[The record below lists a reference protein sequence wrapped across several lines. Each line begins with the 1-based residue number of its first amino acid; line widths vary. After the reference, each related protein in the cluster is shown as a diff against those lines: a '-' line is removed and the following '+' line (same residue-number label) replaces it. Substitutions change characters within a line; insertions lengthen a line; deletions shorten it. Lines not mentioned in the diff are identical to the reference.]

1 MKQRVGL
8 ARALANDPEILL
20 MDEAFSALDPI
31 VRRDMQYELL
41 NLQQKLQKTIVF
53 ITHDIQEAFKIGDR
67 VAIMKDSKIV
77 QIGTPEEILTM
88 PANEYVEHF
97 ITGVDKTQVL
107 SVRSIMHLPGC
118 LVQLRDG
125 PKLAL
130 QEMRLNGVSSAFV
143 MDQSLQFKGIVNL
156 QMAYK
161 DGTVYV
167 LEANPRSSR
176 TIPFVSKAVGLPLA
190 KIAANVMIGKSL
202 REQGYTKE
210 PKTPYVSVKEVLLP
224 FDKLPGAD
232 VLLGPEMRSTGEVMG
247 IDYNLG
253 LAFFKAE
260 LSADNSL
267 PLEGLVFISVKDDDK
282 AAAAVAAKKLS
293 EAGLKIIATDNT
305 AEYLK
310 RSGLDVKRVNKIF
323 NGSPNVLDYMKRG
336 EVRLIINTPTT
347 KQSVK
352 DGYQIRRSAVD
363 YHVPYITTI
372 QAAQAAADAIL
383 KARKDR
389 VTIKALNEYHKEVYY
404 S

>member
-1 MKQRVGL
+1 MPAKIEVKHVSKIFGSKGSKVLETLGNQFDKQEVMQQTGHVVGVHDASFSVNKGEVFVIIGLSGSGKSTLIRCLNLLHRPTAGSIEIDGEDICEYNRDQLRELRRKKIAMVFQNFALLPHKNVIDNVAFGLRVRGESRPDSRKKALEMIEMVGLAGYENEPIQSLSGGMKQRVGL

-156 QMAYK
+156 QDTLQAIK
-161 DGTVYV
+161 DKQTLESILLPDIIQVDPSTTVSELV
-167 LEANPRSSR
+167 
-176 TIPFVSKAVGLPLA
+176 PLA
-190 KIAANVMIGKSL
+190 QKSPYPIAVTQDG
-202 REQGYTKE
+202 R
-210 PKTPYVSVKEVLLP
+210 
-224 FDKLPGAD
+224 
-232 VLLGPEMRSTGEVMG
+232 LLGIV
-247 IDYNLG
+247 
-253 LAFFKAE
+253 
-260 LSADNSL
+260 
-267 PLEGLVFISVKDDDK
+267 
-282 AAAAVAAKKLS
+282 
-293 EAGLKIIATDNT
+293 
-305 AEYLK
+305 
-310 RSGLDVKRVNKIF
+310 
-323 NGSPNVLDYMKRG
+323 
-336 EVRLIINTPTT
+336 T
-347 KQSVK
+347 KS
-352 DGYQIRRSAVD
+352 
-363 YHVPYITTI
+363 
-372 QAAQAAADAIL
+372 AIL
-383 KARKDR
+383 GSIA
-389 VTIKALNEYHKEVYY
+389 
-404 S
+404 

>member
-1 MKQRVGL
+1 MIEMVGLAGYENEPIQSLSGGMKQRVGL

-31 VRRDMQYELL
+31 VRRDMQYDLL

-156 QMAYK
+156 QDTLQAIK
-161 DGTVYV
+161 DKQTLESILLPDIIQVDPSTTVSELV
-167 LEANPRSSR
+167 
-176 TIPFVSKAVGLPLA
+176 PLA
-190 KIAANVMIGKSL
+190 QKSPYPIAVTQDG
-202 REQGYTKE
+202 R
-210 PKTPYVSVKEVLLP
+210 
-224 FDKLPGAD
+224 
-232 VLLGPEMRSTGEVMG
+232 LLGIV
-247 IDYNLG
+247 
-253 LAFFKAE
+253 
-260 LSADNSL
+260 
-267 PLEGLVFISVKDDDK
+267 
-282 AAAAVAAKKLS
+282 
-293 EAGLKIIATDNT
+293 
-305 AEYLK
+305 
-310 RSGLDVKRVNKIF
+310 
-323 NGSPNVLDYMKRG
+323 
-336 EVRLIINTPTT
+336 T
-347 KQSVK
+347 KS
-352 DGYQIRRSAVD
+352 
-363 YHVPYITTI
+363 
-372 QAAQAAADAIL
+372 AIL
-383 KARKDR
+383 GSIA
-389 VTIKALNEYHKEVYY
+389 
-404 S
+404 